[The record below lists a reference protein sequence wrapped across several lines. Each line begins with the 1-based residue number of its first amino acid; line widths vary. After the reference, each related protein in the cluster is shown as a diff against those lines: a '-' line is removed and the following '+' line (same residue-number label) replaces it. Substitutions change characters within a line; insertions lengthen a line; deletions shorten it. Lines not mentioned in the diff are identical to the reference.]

1 MSISG
6 WVQTVHPPPFSVYP
20 RTSATSLFPSSSL
33 PFRLSTPCT
42 ANPVWRN
49 EKEGEK
55 GDGGFYEAGHQPV
68 VNVLAGTD
76 GISADEEKENAPP
89 SSLTSLVDLGVLNK
103 MDVLGSRIERN
114 CTVDSLKCHRRR
126 RHGLLDGATTLMRRN
141 RTRLISTDPIW
152 FRRNGRSAFYYD
164 AYLYEFFLRNFLFTS
179 QDFSKTFV
187 SIS

>member
-6 WVQTVHPPPFSVYP
+6 WVQTVHPSPFSVYP
-20 RTSATSLFPSSSL
+20 RTSAISLFPSSSP
-33 PFRLSTPCT
+33 PFRLNTPYT
-42 ANPVWRN
+42 ARRN

-68 VNVLAGTD
+68 VNVPAGTD

-89 SSLTSLVDLGVLNK
+89 SSLTSLVDPGALNK

-141 RTRLISTDPIW
+141 RTRSISTDPI
-152 FRRNGRSAFYYD
+152 
-164 AYLYEFFLRNFLFTS
+164 
-179 QDFSKTFV
+179 
-187 SIS
+187 